1 MPVRG
6 LESWASG
13 PREQRHESREPMGNS
28 SPIRTM
34 SVGAALLAMAGLGAL
49 PGSARA
55 QQSQSLLEGESR
67 SGWEVAEFIGS
78 GHVELGE
85 GRVMLGRG
93 NPMTGITWT
102 GPFPRFDYEVTLEA
116 KRVEGHDFFSAIT
129 FPVGEAHCTLVVGG
143 WGGSVVGLSSLEGS
157 DASENETTRWMR
169 FENDRWYR
177 IRLRVSEAK
186 IEAWIED
193 EHVVDLSH
201 SGRLLSVRVE
211 VLPNLPFGI
220 ATWNTAAE
228 VRNLEVHRLSAA
240 EGAS

>member
-1 MPVRG
+1 
-6 LESWASG
+6 
-13 PREQRHESREPMGNS
+13 MGNS
-28 SPIRTM
+28 RPVRTM
-34 SVGAALLAMAGLGAL
+34 SAGAILLAIVVLGAL
-49 PGSARA
+49 PGSVCA
-55 QQSQSLLEGESR
+55 QHSQPLLEGESR

-78 GHVELGE
+78 GPVEMGE

-102 GPFPRFDYEVTLEA
+102 EPFPRFDYEVTLEA
-116 KRVEGHDFFSAIT
+116 KRVEGQDFFSAIT

-177 IRLRVSEAK
+177 IRLRVSRAT
-186 IEAWIED
+186 IEAWIDD
-193 EHVVDLSH
+193 EQVVDLPH

-220 ATWNTAAE
+220 ATWDTAAE
-228 VRNLEVHRLSAA
+228 VRKLEVRRLPAA
-240 EGAS
+240 ESAS